1 MTKKAPLTRVPSR
14 QELWRQAH
22 QTIPSIHHLKAWCE
36 NNIPPT
42 TVHDYIRHERLSEI
56 KKETLFELPLSS
68 AKPMLYPFAI
78 THSAPLGVETNWRC
92 DRTKVL
98 HKIALRHESLRNI
111 NSSFYS
117 ISSRDSG
124 IRVCNSE
131 ITFFADDWFFVQRLA
146 LAAYLQGD
154 LREDRHPVSTFN
166 EDLERYAMT
175 QLGLTIEQCREFK
188 SMGLIDGLATIED
201 MAMNHLQKTASSN
214 LLPIPDMDFA
224 PAL

>member
-1 MTKKAPLTRVPSR
+1 M
-14 QELWRQAH
+14 
-22 QTIPSIHHLKAWCE
+22 
-36 NNIPPT
+36 
-42 TVHDYIRHERLSEI
+42 HDYIRHERLSDI

-68 AKPMLYPFAI
+68 AKSMLYPFAI
-78 THSAPLGVETNWRC
+78 THSAPLGVETNWSC

-131 ITFFADDWFFVQRLA
+131 ITLFADDWFFVQRLA
-146 LAAYLQGD
+146 LAAYLNGD
-154 LREDRHPVSTFN
+154 LHEERHPVSTFN

-188 SMGLIDGLATIED
+188 SMGLIHGLATIED

>member
-1 MTKKAPLTRVPSR
+1 MTKKAPLSRVPSR
-14 QELWRQAH
+14 QELWCQAH
-22 QTIPSIHHLKAWCE
+22 ETIPSIHHLKAWCE

-42 TVHDYIRHERLSEI
+42 TVHDYIRHERLSDI
-56 KKETLFELPLSS
+56 QKETLFELPLSS

-124 IRVCNSE
+124 IRVCNRE
-131 ITFFADDWFFVQRLA
+131 ITLFADDWFFVQRLA
-146 LAAYLQGD
+146 LAAYLNGD
-154 LREDRHPVSTFN
+154 LHEGRHPVSTFN

-188 SMGLIDGLATIED
+188 SMVLS
-201 MAMNHLQKTASSN
+201 MVSPPSKTW
-214 LLPIPDMDFA
+214 P
-224 PAL
+224 

>member
-68 AKPMLYPFAI
+68 AKSMLYPFAI
-78 THSAPLGVETNWRC
+78 THSAPLGVETNWSR

-124 IRVCNSE
+124 IRVCNRE
-131 ITFFADDWFFVQRLA
+131 ITLFADDWFFVQRLA
-146 LAAYLQGD
+146 LAAYLNGD
-154 LREDRHPVSTFN
+154 LHEARHPVSTFN